1 MLLYPHFDINEQGHL
16 TVGGLDAAD
25 LAAEFGTPVNLL
37 DENAV
42 RAQMRL
48 YLRCARQ
55 SFGERALP
63 LFASKALCCAEI
75 YRIAA
80 EEGMGIDCVS
90 PGELYIAERVGFPA
104 ERIYFHG
111 NNKTD
116 ADLAQAL
123 DMGVGTFVVDN
134 AEELDSLSAQATARG
149 MRARILLRITPGID
163 PHTHKAISTGG
174 VDSKFGSAIHAGQA
188 EQMVL
193 RALAA
198 PGVDLQGLH
207 CHIGSQI
214 FDAQP
219 FVDAAAIMVAFM
231 ADMTHKHGA
240 RLHELNLG
248 GGLGVRYTAEQPTLD
263 IESTMQTI
271 ADKVKEL
278 CAAHEIAMPR
288 VILEPGRSIVAAAG
302 ATLYTVGSVK
312 QIPGFKNY
320 VSVDGGMPDNPRYAL
335 YQSPYT
341 ALIANKADLPADFC
355 ATVAGRCCESGDLL
369 GEGMMLQRPVR
380 GDILAM
386 LVTGAYQHSMASN
399 YNKIPRPPLVMI
411 RDGQA
416 RVVVRRETYE
426 DLLAYDVTDPVC
438 TR

>member
-16 TVGGLDAAD
+16 TVGGLDTAE

-48 YLRCARQ
+48 YLRCAKQ
-55 SFGERALP
+55 AFGERALP

-116 ADLAQAL
+116 ADIAQAL

-149 MRARILLRITPGID
+149 IRARILLRITPGID

-188 EQMVL
+188 EQMVM
-193 RALAA
+193 RALHT

-278 CAAHEIAMPR
+278 CAAHRITMPR

-411 RDGQA
+411 KDGQA

-426 DLLAYDVTDPVC
+426 DLLAYDVTDPIC

>member
-16 TVGGLDAAD
+16 TVGGLDTIE
-25 LAAEFGTPVNLL
+25 LAAEFGTPVNIL
-37 DENAV
+37 DEHYI

-48 YLRCARQ
+48 YKSCAARY
-55 SFGERALP
+55 FGADALP

-80 EEGMGIDCVS
+80 DEGMGIDCVS
-90 PGELYIAERVGFPA
+90 PGELYIADRVGFPA
-104 ERIYFHG
+104 DRIYFHG

-116 ADLAQAL
+116 ADLAMAL

-134 AEELDSLSAQATARG
+134 AEELDALGALANARG

-174 VDSKFGSAIHAGQA
+174 VDSKFGSAIHTGKA
-188 EQMVL
+188 EQMVKAAL
-193 RALAA
+193 RT
-198 PGVDLQGLH
+198 PGIDLQGLH

-219 FVDAAAIMVAFM
+219 FIDAAKIMVAFM
-231 ADMTHKHGA
+231 ADMIHTHGA
-240 RLHELNLG
+240 HLRELNLG
-248 GGLGVRYTAEQPTLD
+248 GGLGVRYTKEQPTLD
-263 IESTMQTI
+263 VDSTMHTI
-271 ADKVKEL
+271 ADKVKDI
-278 CAAHEIAMPR
+278 CALHGIEMPR
-288 VILEPGRSIVAAAG
+288 IILEPGRSLVAAAG
-302 ATLYTVGSVK
+302 VTLYTVGSVK

-320 VSVDGGMPDNPRYAL
+320 VSVDGGMADNPRYAL

-341 ALIANKADLPADFC
+341 ALIANRANAPADFC

-369 GEGMMLQRPVR
+369 GEGMLLQRPRR

-399 YNKIPRPPLVMI
+399 YNKLPRPPLVMVK
-411 RDGQA
+411 DGKA
-416 RVVVRRETYE
+416 RIVVRRETYE
-426 DLLAYDVTDPVC
+426 DLLALDVTDHIYS
-438 TR
+438 R

>member
-1 MLLYPHFDINEQGHL
+1 MILYPHFDVNAQGHL
-16 TVGGLDAAD
+16 TVGGLDTVE
-25 LAAEFGTPVNLL
+25 LAAEFGTPVNIL
-37 DENAV
+37 DENYI

-48 YLRCARQ
+48 YKACAAQ
-55 SFGERALP
+55 YFGENALP

-80 EEGMGIDCVS
+80 QEGMGIDCVS
-90 PGELYIAERVGFPA
+90 PGELYIANRVGFPA

-116 ADLAQAL
+116 SDIAQAL

-134 AEELDSLSAQATARG
+134 KEELETLNDAALSRG

-174 VDSKFGSAIHAGQA
+174 VDSKFGSAIHTGQA
-188 EQMVL
+188 ANMVKA
-193 RALAA
+193 ALDA

-231 ADMTHKHGA
+231 ADMIHTHHI
-240 RLHELNLG
+240 RLYELNLG
-248 GGLGVRYTAEQPTLD
+248 GGLGVRYTEEQPTLD
-263 IESTMQTI
+263 IEGTVRTI
-271 ADKVKEL
+271 AQKVKTL
-278 CAAHEIAMPR
+278 CTQNGIDAPR

-335 YQSPYT
+335 YGSPYT
-341 ALIANKADLPADFC
+341 ALIANKADKPADFC
-355 ATVAGRCCESGDLL
+355 ATIAGRCCESGDLL

-386 LVTGAYQHSMASN
+386 LVTGAYHHSMASN
-399 YNKIPRPPLVMI
+399 YNKIPRPPLIMVK
-411 RDGQA
+411 DGQT

-426 DLLAYDVTDPVC
+426 DLMAYDVTDPIYS
-438 TR
+438 R